1 MTNPVQAGAMCI
13 PNIGERGR
21 QRRQRSAIVWMVVA
35 LVAAVV
41 LLRHAPAG
49 WYLLLFVPF
58 TLAAL
63 GWFQARERT

>member
-1 MTNPVQAGAMCI
+1 MTDPIPSGATCI
-13 PNIGERGR
+13 PNIGAPGR
-21 QRRQRSAIVWMVVA
+21 RRRQRSALVWMIVA
-35 LVAAVV
+35 LVAGVV

-49 WYLLLFVPF
+49 WFLLLFVPF

>member
-1 MTNPVQAGAMCI
+1 MGRTPTCI

-21 QRRQRSAIVWMVVA
+21 TRRRRGAIIWMIVA
-35 LVAAVV
+35 LAAGTV

-49 WYLLLFVPF
+49 WFLLLFVPF
-58 TLAAL
+58 TLATL

>member
-1 MTNPVQAGAMCI
+1 MESGSTCI

-21 QRRQRSAIVWMVVA
+21 TRRRRGAIIWMIVTLGA
-35 LVAAVV
+35 GAV
-41 LLRHAPAG
+41 LLRRAPAG
-49 WYLLLFVPF
+49 WFLLLFVPF